1 MDTMLNATPT
11 GGAQRAPWRVIVMAS
26 LAFWLSS
33 SLLMDFILMP
43 SLYTAGMLSN
53 PDFVPAGY
61 SLFWW
66 FNRVEVICAA
76 LVLTGIWILRSYQD
90 VLHRKG
96 LAPVLVAILLLTIAL
111 LYTYIL
117 APNMSALSLDLTLF
131 EPITRSPA
139 QLPAMVH
146 LQISYLGVELVKLL
160 AAGMLLGLCWRDR
173 V

>member
-1 MDTMLNATPT
+1 MDTVLKTTPV
-11 GGAQRAPWRVIVMAS
+11 GSAQRARWRVVVIAC

-43 SLYTAGMLSN
+43 SLYTAGMLASA
-53 PDFVPAGY
+53 DFVPAGY

-66 FNRVEVICAA
+66 FNRVEVMCGA

-96 LAPVLVAILLLTIAL
+96 LAPVLMAILLLTIAL
-111 LYTYIL
+111 LYMYVL
-117 APNMSALSLDLTLF
+117 APSMSALSLDLNLF
-131 EPITRSPA
+131 EPITRSTA
-139 QLPAMVH
+139 QLAAMVH
-146 LQISYLGVELVKLL
+146 LQISYLGVEFLKLL
-160 AAGMLLGLCWRDR
+160 VTGTLLGLCWHDR